1 MCSHLG
7 GTNKWLRGMTG
18 RADSGCAMCIVQV
31 KASSKINRW
40 GELFESWR
48 RLQQGTW
55 TLY

>member
-1 MCSHLG
+1 
-7 GTNKWLRGMTG
+7 MTG
-18 RADSGCAMCIVQV
+18 IADSRCTQV
-31 KASSKINRW
+31 RASSKIRRR